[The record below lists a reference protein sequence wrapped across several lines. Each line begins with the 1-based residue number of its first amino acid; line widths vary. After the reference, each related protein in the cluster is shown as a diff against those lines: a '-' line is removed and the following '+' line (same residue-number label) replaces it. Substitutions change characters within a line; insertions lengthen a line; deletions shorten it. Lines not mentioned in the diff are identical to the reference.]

1 MKILNKLKSIKALQI
16 IALSIFALASC
27 DEEAPPGLNF
37 APERSV
43 FDTTYITNTIPVAQ
57 ATNVL
62 IEDFTGVKCPN
73 CPRAQGVAKKLM
85 SDYPGRV
92 FVMAMHPGKGLL
104 ASLTSPFKKPGDD
117 HNSKYD
123 FRTEEAADIL
133 TFLGGTSQLPIGSI
147 NRTLYNSEPSILIVD
162 PKWSGKV
169 SEKLA
174 TSSIVNIETFGTK
187 GVYYVDANTIRINV
201 KLTYTSAST
210 DSQFVSIAI
219 IEDSLIDCQ
228 EDGTVVNENYLHNHI
243 LRRMITPTTGSQLK
257 ASIIPGRVFEKTYDY
272 QMAIN
277 ETWKIENLKL
287 VVFVHNGTNGTNK
300 FVVQQVKEY
309 EIHK

>member
-1 MKILNKLKSIKALQI
+1 MKILNKIKSIKALQI

-43 FDTTYITNTIPVAQ
+43 FDTTYITNSIPAAQ

-104 ASLTSPFKKPGDD
+104 ATLTSPFKTPGDD
-117 HNSKYD
+117 HDSKYD
-123 FRTEEAADIL
+123 FRTEEAADLL
-133 TFLGGTSQLPIGSI
+133 TMLGGTSQLPIGSI
-147 NRTLYNSEPSILIVD
+147 NRTLFSSENAILIND
-162 PKWSGKV
+162 T
-169 SEKLA
+169 A
-174 TSSIVNIETFGTK
+174 SS
-187 GVYYVDANTIRINV
+187 
-201 KLTYTSAST
+201 

-219 IEDSLIDCQ
+219 IEDDLIDFQ
-228 EDGTVVNENYLHNHI
+228 EDGTMVKEDYEHNHV

-257 ASIIPGRVFEKTYDY
+257 ASIVSGRVFAKTYDY
-272 QMAIN
+272 QFAPN
-277 ETWKIENLKL
+277 ETWNRKNLKL
-287 VVFVHNGTNGTNK
+287 VVFVHNGTNGSNK

-309 EIHK
+309 EIH

>member
-1 MKILNKLKSIKALQI
+1 MKILNKIKSIKTLQI

-27 DEEAPPGLNF
+27 SEETPPGLNF
-37 APERSV
+37 TPERSV
-43 FDTTYITNTIPVAQ
+43 FDTTYITNNIPAAQ

-73 CPRAQGVAKKLM
+73 CPRAQGVAKNLM
-85 SDYPGRV
+85 TANPKRV

-104 ASLTSPFKKPGDD
+104 STLTSPFKTPGDD
-117 HNSKYD
+117 HDSKYD
-123 FRTEEAADIL
+123 FRTEEAADLL
-133 TFLGGTSQLPIGSI
+133 TMLGGTSQLPIGSI
-147 NRTLYNSEPSILIVD
+147 NRTLFNGEPSILIID
-162 PKWSGKV
+162 PKWSGKT
-169 SEKLA
+169 SEKLN
-174 TSSIVNIETFGTK
+174 TTSIVNIDTFGTK

-201 KLTYTSAST
+201 KLSYTAAST

-219 IEDSLIDCQ
+219 IEDGILDYQ
-228 EDGTVVNENYLHNHI
+228 ENGTVVEENYEHNHI

-257 ASIIPGRVFEKTYDY
+257 ASIVLGRVFEKTYDY
-272 QMAIN
+272 QFATN
-277 ETWKIENLKL
+277 ETWNRKNLKL

-309 EIHK
+309 EIH

>member
-1 MKILNKLKSIKALQI
+1 MKILNKIKSIKALQI

-37 APERSV
+37 TPERSV
-43 FDTTYITNTIPVAQ
+43 FDTTYITNTIPAAQ

-104 ASLTSPFKKPGDD
+104 ATLTSPFKKPGDD

-123 FRTEEAADIL
+123 FRTEEAADLL
-133 TFLGGTSQLPIGSI
+133 TMLGGTSQLPIGSI
-147 NRTLYNSEPSILIVD
+147 NRTLFSPSESAILIND
-162 PKWSGKV
+162 NKWPGKT
-169 SEKLA
+169 SEKLL
-174 TSSIVNIETFGTK
+174 TTSIVNIDTFGTK

-228 EDGTVVNENYLHNHI
+228 EDGAMVNEIYLHNHI

-257 ASIIPGRVFEKTYDY
+257 ASIVPGRVFEKTYDY
-272 QMAIN
+272 QFAPN
-277 ETWKIENLKL
+277 ETWNRQNLKL
-287 VVFVHNGTNGTNK
+287 VVFVHNGTNGANK

-309 EIHK
+309 EIH